1 MQMSIIAKITGF
13 FKKNP
18 QNSEKDGQLKSHYYI
33 GKFVKQDNTD
43 IGESI
48 GVEGKRIIIKNP
60 ERIMSIPLEAII
72 KNAENIIVG
81 DFDREE
87 ALRLGKEWSDQKDT
101 LVFDEK
107 GMLVK

>member
-1 MQMSIIAKITGF
+1 MSIIAKITSF

-18 QNSEKDGQLKSHYYI
+18 QNSEKDGQLKSHHYI

-60 ERIMSIPLEAII
+60 ERIISVPLEAII

-87 ALRLGKEWSDQKDT
+87 ALKLGKEWADQKDI
-101 LVFDEK
+101 LVFDEQ
-107 GMLVK
+107 GMLIK

>member
-1 MQMSIIAKITGF
+1 MSIITKITDF

-18 QNSEKDGQLKSHYYI
+18 QNSEIDGHLKSHLYM

-48 GVEGKRIIIKNP
+48 GIEEKRIIIKNP
-60 ERIMSIPLEAII
+60 ENVMSIPIEAII
-72 KNAENIIVG
+72 ENAQNIIVG

-87 ALRLGKEWSDQKDT
+87 ALRLGKEWADQKDI
-101 LVFDEK
+101 LVFDEN
-107 GMLVK
+107 GMLIK

>member
-1 MQMSIIAKITGF
+1 MSIIAKITDF

-18 QNSEKDGQLKSHYYI
+18 QNLEKDGQLKGHYYI

-48 GVEGKRIIIKNP
+48 GVEGQRIIIKNS
-60 ERIMSIPLEAII
+60 ENIISIPIEAII
-72 KNAENIIVG
+72 KNAQNIIVG

-87 ALRLGKEWSDQKDT
+87 ALRLGKEWADQKDM

>member
-18 QNSEKDGQLKSHYYI
+18 QNSEKDGLLKSHYYI

-48 GVEGKRIIIKNP
+48 GVEGKRIVIKNP
-60 ERIMSIPLEAII
+60 ENIMSIPIEAIM

-81 DFDREE
+81 DFDRKKPS
-87 ALRLGKEWSDQKDT
+87 GW
-101 LVFDEK
+101 EK
-107 GMLVK
+107 NGLIRKICWYLMKKACW

>member
-1 MQMSIIAKITGF
+1 MSIIAKITGF

-18 QNSEKDGQLKSHYYI
+18 QNSEKDELIKSHSYI

-60 ERIMSIPLEAII
+60 ENIMSIPIEAII
-72 KNAENIIVG
+72 KNAQNIIVG

-87 ALRLGKEWSDQKDT
+87 ATRLGKEWADQKDM
-101 LVFDEK
+101 LVFDDK

>member
-1 MQMSIIAKITGF
+1 MSIIAKITGF

-18 QNSEKDGQLKSHYYI
+18 KNSETDGKLDSHYYI

-60 ERIMSIPLEAII
+60 ESIISIPLEAVI

-81 DFDREE
+81 DFDRED
-87 ALRLGKEWSDQKDT
+87 ALRLGKEWADQKDI
-101 LVFDEK
+101 LLFDEK
-107 GMLVK
+107 GMMVK